1 MRGFFARRVALMGIV
16 VSLAAGV
23 MPGPASAA
31 DQTAAGV
38 WEQVNEK
45 TGEAQ
50 ATITIVKSGP
60 AYVGTITTIYPK
72 PGHPVDPICVNCS
85 GSLKNRP
92 MKGLQIIN
100 DMQQSGLEYTGGT
113 ILDPESGSVYTA
125 NMQLSAD
132 GRHLTVRGYV
142 GIPTFG
148 RSQTWNRIR

>member
-1 MRGFFARRVALMGIV
+1 MRDILVRRVALMGIV
-16 VSLAAGV
+16 AGLAVGLA
-23 MPGPASAA
+23 PCPASSA

-50 ATITIVKSGP
+50 ATITIAKSGP

-72 PGHPVDPICVNCS
+72 PGHPTDPICVNCP

-100 DMQQSGLEYTGGT
+100 DMQQSGLDYTGGT

-125 NMQLSAD
+125 NMQLSTD